1 MQVVYLSQEP
11 ETATQE
17 ALEHF
22 RYHGLPISSA
32 LPKVMVAVRVKI
44 DRLLDLT
51 NPAHSADLPILMSEL
66 VAEDW
71 RALISRN
78 MESASQALGWA
89 VYAAGFQGLRV
100 PSKPD
105 PNGANVL
112 VFTKDLTRTC
122 RLEVMNADDLD
133 KLGKPT

>member
-1 MQVVYLSQEP
+1 MTRRAALSAACSSLAVIPSRNASVLLPQEP
-11 ETATQE
+11 ETATHE

-44 DRLLDLT
+44 D
-51 NPAHSADLPILMSEL
+51 
-66 VAEDW
+66 
-71 RALISRN
+71 

-89 VYAAGFQGLRV
+89 AYAAGFQGLRV
-100 PSKPD
+100 PSKAD
-105 PNGANVL
+105 PKGANVL
-112 VFTKDLTRTC
+112 VFPQNLTRRC

-133 KLGKPT
+133 KLGKPA